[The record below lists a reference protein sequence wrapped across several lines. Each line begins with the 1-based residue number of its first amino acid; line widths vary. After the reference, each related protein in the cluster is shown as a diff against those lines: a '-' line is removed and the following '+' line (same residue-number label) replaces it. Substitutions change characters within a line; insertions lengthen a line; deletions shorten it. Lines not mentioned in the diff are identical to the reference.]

1 MVEYYNGEE
10 VVEFITKC
18 PVDGCDNN
26 EEIHWVH
33 SGCGEKEYINS
44 DGIIICSKC
53 GDRTSIF
60 DRKFKCQ
67 KHGDYKPPSSSL
79 SRLIGAFLNFGNSRA
94 ANSQIFLAK
103 LVNNFHKQCH

>member
-10 VVEFITKC
+10 VVEFITQC
-18 PVDGCDNN
+18 PVDGCDNY

-53 GDRTSIF
+53 GDRTSFFNRI
-60 DRKFKCQ
+60 FKCQ
-67 KHGDYKPPSSSL
+67 KHGDYKPPSISL
-79 SRLIGAFLNFGNSRA
+79 YRLIESFSNLGKSRA
-94 ANSQIFLAK
+94 INSQRFLAK
-103 LVNNFHKQCH
+103 LINNFSKQCH

>member
-10 VVEFITKC
+10 VIEFITQC

-53 GDRTSIF
+53 GDRTSFF

-67 KHGDYKPPSSSL
+67 KHVDYKPPSRDSC
-79 SRLIGAFLNFGNSRA
+79 RLITAFS
-94 ANSQIFLAK
+94 I
-103 LVNNFHKQCH
+103 LVSKTQARKFMRILINNLLEQCD

>member
-26 EEIHWVH
+26 EDIHWVH
-33 SGCGEKEYINS
+33 SGCGEKEYINY

-53 GDRTSIF
+53 GDRTSFFNRI
-60 DRKFKCQ
+60 FKCQ
-67 KHGDYKPPSSSL
+67 KHGDYKKPSRDCQ
-79 SRLIGAFLNFGNSRA
+79 RLIAAFSILVSKTQTRKFIR
-94 ANSQIFLAK
+94 K
-103 LVNNFHKQCH
+103 LISNLLEQNDY

>member
-10 VVEFITKC
+10 VVEFITQC
-18 PVDGCDNN
+18 PVDGCDNY

-53 GDRTSIF
+53 GDRTRFF

-67 KHGDYKPPSSSL
+67 KHGDYKPPSRDGQ
-79 SRLIGAFLNFGNSRA
+79 RLIAAFSNLVPKTQTKKFIRA
-94 ANSQIFLAK
+94 LMFNLLEQYDD
-103 LVNNFHKQCH
+103 